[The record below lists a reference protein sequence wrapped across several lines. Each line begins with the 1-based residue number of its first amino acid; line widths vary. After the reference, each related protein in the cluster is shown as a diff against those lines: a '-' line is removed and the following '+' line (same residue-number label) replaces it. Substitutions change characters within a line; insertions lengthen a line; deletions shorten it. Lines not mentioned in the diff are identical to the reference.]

1 MRSIHDYVIDLR
13 VVSEDEAML
22 YLEACSGDRN
32 RPYRIH
38 AWFNQC
44 ARIRWGMLTRAA
56 PGDREELRAKWAEC
70 ARLGEAAEQAA
81 GLL

>member
-22 YLEACSGDRN
+22 YLEACSDRSHP
-32 RPYRIH
+32 RRIQR
-38 AWFNQC
+38 WFDQC

-56 PGDREELRAKWAEC
+56 QSADREELRRKWAES
-70 ARLGEAAEQAA
+70 ALLGEEASPR
-81 GLL
+81 